1 MFTCAFGAAVAKA
14 SVPNPSH
21 QPSETPWPPLAP
33 CARGVGSAGPAGAAS
48 TTPLQHPLNEVRLR
62 GRLADQPEVRELPSG
77 DQVVTFRLV
86 VGRRR
91 TRGSQVSVDTIDCT
105 VWSASLQR
113 RATSWNAGEVL
124 VVEGALRRRFWRSP
138 QGARSRYD
146 VEVQKVTRVRSAD

>member
-1 MFTCAFGAAVAKA
+1 MAAA
-14 SVPNPSH
+14 SSV
-21 QPSETPWPPLAP
+21 
-33 CARGVGSAGPAGAAS
+33 RKRRGSARAAGAAS

-113 RATSWNAGEVL
+113 RATSWDAGEVL

-146 VEVQKVTRVRSAD
+146 VEVQKVTRVRSAA